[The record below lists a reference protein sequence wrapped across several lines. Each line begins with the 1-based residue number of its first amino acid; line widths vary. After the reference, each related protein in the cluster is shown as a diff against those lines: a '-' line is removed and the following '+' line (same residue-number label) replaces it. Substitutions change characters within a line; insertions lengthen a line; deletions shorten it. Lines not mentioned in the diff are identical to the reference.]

1 MRTIFDRAD
10 HDELHGRIDRLAVD
24 ANRAWGKM
32 SPAQMME
39 HCARVL
45 EMATGKKPMKQL
57 FVGKM
62 LSWMFKKE
70 FLGEAPFKPDRPTG
84 PDFKIKDEPDF
95 EATRLRFKNLL
106 TEFHELG
113 ERGLEGNVH
122 GFFGPLT
129 GKQWGETQF
138 KHIDH
143 HLRQFGL

>member
-1 MRTIFDRAD
+1 MKTIFERAD
-10 HDELHGRIDRLAVD
+10 YDEPHERIDRLAAD

-45 EMATGKKPMKQL
+45 EMATGKKPVKQL

-84 PDFKIKDEPDF
+84 TDFKIKDEPNF
-95 EATRLRFKNLL
+95 EATRLRFK
-106 TEFHELG
+106 
-113 ERGLEGNVH
+113 
-122 GFFGPLT
+122 
-129 GKQWGETQF
+129 
-138 KHIDH
+138 
-143 HLRQFGL
+143 